1 MSLLTPSESAYGR
14 CDAHHGRHG
23 TYLGGCVLMGSE
35 APRPFTFRAGGN
47 CGVCGVEIDL
57 RYERGKRT
65 AAVLVAGTDT
75 PHGHSQAVVALDA
88 DELAAAIVSASRASR
103 SERQPHRAA
112 DSPQLATAVTQPQR
126 QAEAVA
132 AGGEIPSV
140 AVWSPGDG
148 DRVE

>member
-1 MSLLTPSESAYGR
+1 MPR
-14 CDAHHGRHG
+14 CTEHHGRHG
-23 TYLGGCVLMGSE
+23 LSDGRCVLVGSE
-35 APRPFTFRAGGN
+35 VPRPFVFRDGGH
-47 CGVCGVEIDL
+47 CGVCGVALDV
-57 RYERGKRT
+57 RFTRGQRERT
-65 AAVLVAGTDT
+65 VLLAGTDT

-112 DSPQLATAVTQPQR
+112 DSPQLAPSVTQPQR

-148 DRVE
+148 DGVE

>member
-1 MSLLTPSESAYGR
+1 MVGHAVCT
-14 CDAHHGRHG
+14 AHAGRHG
-23 TYLGGCVLMGSE
+23 VYEGRCVLVGAE
-35 APRPFTFRAGGN
+35 VRRPFTFRAGGN
-47 CGVCGVEIDL
+47 CGVCGAEIDL